1 MRFLAINLYLVV
13 LSLLLSVNGPLSA
26 QEGIQNS
33 PAETVVKLY
42 KDYAWEAVIEVPNPP
57 SEPLLS
63 SPPGVLREYFDEP
76 LVTLLLKDRTCG
88 QGVCNLDFMP
98 MWASQDPAGTVV
110 SIKTTENPTVVT
122 VTLRQPDGGCV
133 ELTYYLKKTV
143 KGWRISD
150 VRNPKWSL
158 VWILSQPI
166 DTDTAPR

>member
-1 MRFLAINLYLVV
+1 MRFLAINPYLTV

-26 QEGIQNS
+26 EESIQNS
-33 PAETVVKLY
+33 PVETVVKLY
-42 KDYAWEAVIEVPNPP
+42 KDYAWEAVIELPNPP

-63 SPPGVLREYFDEP
+63 SPPAVLRKYFDGP

-98 MWASQDPAGTVV
+98 MWDGQDPAGTVV
-110 SIKTTENPTVVT
+110 SIKAAENPTVVT
-122 VTLRQPDGGCV
+122 VALRQPDGCV

-150 VRNPKWSL
+150 IRNPKWSL
-158 VWILSQPI
+158 VSILTQPI
-166 DTDTAPR
+166 DTGTAPR